1 MQDNGDEANDGF
13 GTDLNAIYTQS
24 DPVVAKIL
32 LKKFAMHQGKG
43 EELDQLELDL
53 EFMVSKFK
61 NNIHVENV
69 HKLIG
74 FDKKTLSK
82 ASKYIVD
89 GASDKDARSELV
101 NLKQKIAEMD
111 KMIGGVLK
119 EVDALRSALANKL
132 A

>member
-61 NNIHVENV
+61 NNINVENV